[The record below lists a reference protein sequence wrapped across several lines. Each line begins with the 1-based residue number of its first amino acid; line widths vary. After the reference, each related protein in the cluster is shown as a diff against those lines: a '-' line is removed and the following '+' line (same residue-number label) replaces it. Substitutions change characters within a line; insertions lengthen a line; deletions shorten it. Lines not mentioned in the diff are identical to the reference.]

1 MGLVIKNKEQNVIDV
16 AVKADSKEGDTKL
29 YPGGGLIPSK
39 QQMVSKTGKGVVS
52 KAHPDGS
59 KEEQQTPLGTLV
71 SDKPMATVFVSL
83 GMTKNLGNYES
94 LKMTVGVTLPSEPN
108 DQALEATYGVA
119 KAWCDEHL
127 NQIVAEVNSE
137 LGQG

>member
-1 MGLVIKNKEQNVIDV
+1 MGLTLKSKNGPNVIDV
-16 AVKADSKEGDTKL
+16 AVGKEAPVKDAPTSQAVATKVV
-29 YPGGGLIPSK
+29 GK
-39 QQMVSKTGKGVVS
+39 EGKGVVT
-52 KAHPDGS
+52 KTHHDGS
-59 KEEQQTPLGTLV
+59 MEEKQHSLGSIVSDTPL
-71 SDKPMATVFVSL
+71 ATVHVSL

-94 LKMTVGVTLPSEPN
+94 LKMTVGCTLPSFADESSLVS
-108 DQALEATYGVA
+108 AYETA